1 MSEPNARL
9 YLITPVLRDVGAF
22 SAKLAEACAAGDVA
36 AVMARFAVADE
47 RSLINAV
54 KAAAAPIQGNGA
66 ALIVA
71 AEGDF
76 DLASVAARGGA
87 DGVHIEADLAVVREL
102 RERLK
107 SDRALGVGAI
117 RTRDDAMMLGEV
129 GVDYLMFGEPRPDG
143 FLPPLEKVIERASWW
158 AEIFETP
165 CVAFA
170 PTIADVPKLAATG
183 AEFVALGAAVWDH
196 EAGPA
201 AAIRDALSRLVPP
214 RVKP

>member
-36 AVMARFAVADE
+36 AVMAR
-47 RSLINAV
+47 
-54 KAAAAPIQGNGA
+54 

-71 AEGDF
+71 AEGAF

-87 DGVHIEADLAVVREL
+87 DGVHIEADLAVVRDL

-117 RTRDDAMMLGEV
+117 RTRDEAMMLGEV

-183 AEFVALGAAVWDH
+183 AEFVALGEAVWDD

-214 RVKP
+214 RVTP